1 MANVIAQRQRSERQ
15 NIGLTHEEAARLL
28 EAEGENRFA
37 AKKRISPVRIFAGQF
52 HDVMVLIL
60 LIAAVISVLIG
71 GWRDAVPI
79 MVIVVMNAALGFIQE
94 YRCEKTLEQMEQLT
108 APTARVYREGE
119 LTTLPAAYMVRG
131 DVFEVEAGERFPCDC
146 VILSQTGLC
155 CDESALTGENLP
167 IEKCAYC
174 GEKQISELNLP
185 YMGYMGTV
193 VLKGKARC
201 EAVALG
207 SKAQMGR
214 ISQMMTEIAEE
225 QTPLQ
230 KKLGELGR
238 ALAAIC
244 VGVCVLVFI
253 AGVIRGEDVL
263 NMFFTAVTIAIA
275 AIPEG
280 LPAAVTIAL
289 ALAVRRML
297 KQNALVHKL
306 HSVETLGCAN
316 VICTDKTGTL
326 TQNQMSVRRFYTL
339 DERARELTFDSVGV
353 PENG

>member
-1 MANVIAQRQRSERQ
+1 
-15 NIGLTHEEAARLL
+15 
-28 EAEGENRFA
+28 
-37 AKKRISPVRIFAGQF
+37 
-52 HDVMVLIL
+52 
-60 LIAAVISVLIG
+60 
-71 GWRDAVPI
+71 
-79 MVIVVMNAALGFIQE
+79 
-94 YRCEKTLEQMEQLT
+94 
-108 APTARVYREGE
+108 
-119 LTTLPAAYMVRG
+119 
-131 DVFEVEAGERFPCDC
+131 
-146 VILSQTGLC
+146 
-155 CDESALTGENLP
+155 
-167 IEKCAYC
+167 
-174 GEKQISELNLP
+174 
-185 YMGYMGTV
+185 MG
-193 VLKGKARC
+193 
-201 EAVALG
+201 
-207 SKAQMGR
+207 S

-326 TQNQMSVRRFYTL
+326 TQNQMSVRRVYTL
-339 DERARELTFDSVGV
+339 DERARELTFDSEGV
-353 PENG
+353 PENGENAENADMGGTLRELLICAALCNNARRCTDNSPACRRNRRARRKKPGFEGDPTEVALLRLCTDMGIDLEKLPMERIGEKPFDSESKYMSVTCRDGEGRQAVFAKGAPEKMIAMCTHRFEDGGAVPLEESARAALLRKKRGVCRAGASSDSVLRFGGGIRRCSWGWRRCLTRCVRRLPKPFASAAAREYPP